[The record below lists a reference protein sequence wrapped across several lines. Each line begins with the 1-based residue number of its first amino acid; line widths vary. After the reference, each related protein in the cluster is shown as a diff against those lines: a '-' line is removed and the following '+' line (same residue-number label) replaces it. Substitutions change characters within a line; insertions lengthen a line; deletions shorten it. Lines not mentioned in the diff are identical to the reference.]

1 MTQNRSKNGQAMVEF
16 LVGLVG
22 ILVLVLGLNQIANI
36 VAYDFDNIFGV
47 RENIADDLLASSTTF
62 APASY
67 DPSSSY
73 LELDPNINENEGGR
87 TYEWFQENYPRNE
100 RTDQF
105 EYLRNGGD
113 PLGVMMGAQG
123 GHTIEIESR
132 LMQKVLGRSSILLT
146 HEVWMPPW
154 DDLQ

>member
-1 MTQNRSKNGQAMVEF
+1 MVEL

-22 ILVLVLGLNQIANI
+22 ILVLILGLNQIANI
-36 VAYDFDNIFGV
+36 VAHDFDNMFDA
-47 RENIADDLLASSTTF
+47 REEVADDMLSSSTTS
-62 APASY
+62 APAPY

-73 LELDPNINENEGGR
+73 LELDLNINANATGR
-87 TYEWFQENYPRNE
+87 NYAWFQENYPRQT

-113 PLGVMMGAQG
+113 PLHVMMGAQG
-123 GHTIEIESR
+123 QHSVEVESG
-132 LMQKVLGRSSILLT
+132 LMRKIFGRSSILLS